1 MYGMMTQEEA
11 LRKLQGIEL
20 EIMLSVGEL
29 CRENDITWFMDS
41 GTALGAMRHQGF
53 IPWDDDVDVGMLR
66 PDYDRFVEAASRG
79 MGGGCTLHTSG
90 NTHGFAPL
98 FAKVFR
104 DGTRFETLETREA
117 GLEQGI
123 FVDVFPYDRLY
134 VDPELLRRQISNAS
148 MAQKR
153 SYLYHA
159 HSITVPHRGALGTV
173 ERAGCLVAHGV
184 EHLVVHDPADYQMRF
199 NQSIP
204 NSEKGEV
211 SDLCLSLA
219 WPNMEPIKTGTL
231 VPTATATFEGHDLPV
246 PGATD
251 EYLTFMYGDW
261 RQIPAP
267 EDRHTHLPLL
277 LDFGDGSVW
286 KAGE

>member
-1 MYGMMTQEEA
+1 MTQEEA

-20 EIMLSVGEL
+20 EIMLSVDEL

-66 PDYDRFVEAASRG
+66 SDYDRFLEVAARG
-79 MGGGCTLHTSG
+79 MSGGCSLHTSRD
-90 NTHGFAPL
+90 TRGFAPL

-104 DGTRFETLETREA
+104 DGTRFETTETREA
-117 GLEQGI
+117 GLDQGI

-134 VDPELLRRQISNAS
+134 ADPELRRRQISNAS

-159 HSITVPHRGALGTV
+159 RSITVPHQGALGAI

-184 EHLVVHDPADYQMRF
+184 ERLVVHDPTSYQTRHDE
-199 NQSIP
+199 SIP
-204 NSEKGEV
+204 NAERGEL
-211 SDLCLSLA
+211 SDLCLPLA
-219 WPNMEPIKTGTL
+219 WPATTPFEMSWM
-231 VPTATATFEGHDLPV
+231 VPTTMATFEGHSLPV

-251 EYLTFMYGDW
+251 AYLTNIYGDW
-261 RQIPAP
+261 HQIPAP

-277 LDFGDGSVW
+277 LDFGDGGIW